1 MLNKNLKKFV
11 KLNKLN
17 KQKKLKML
25 IKEWKKFKIK

>member
-11 KLNKLN
+11 NHNKLN

-25 IKEWKKFKIK
+25 IKEWTKSKIK